1 MLYPEE
7 VIVKSLTEDGWFDE
21 QKAKLTAKKIINDLA
36 SYASLI
42 PTEEGVIMIAF
53 DESPPDWVEVVLV
66 EDENE
71 KRNTA

>member
-7 VIVKSLTEDGWFDE
+7 VIAKSLVEDGWFDE
-21 QKAKLTAKKIINDLA
+21 QKAKLTAKKIIGDLA

-71 KRNTA
+71 KRDVA

>member
-7 VIVKSLTEDGWFDE
+7 VIAKSLVEDGWLDE
-21 QKAKLTAKKIINDLA
+21 QKAKLTAKKIITDLA

-66 EDENE
+66 EDEDE
-71 KRNTA
+71 KRGVA